1 MSDHLEVELEHC
13 NINPICFYNNF
24 SLKLKDISKT
34 VKFAELVKSEKKKS
48 LHQKSKMEN
57 KIKIEYP
64 DQKCISDEFENPG
77 KKFRSDCDW
86 IF

>member
-1 MSDHLEVELEHC
+1 MEHC

-34 VKFAELVKSEKKKS
+34 AEFAELVKSAKNNSLKS
-48 LHQKSKMEN
+48 IEN

-64 DQKCISDEFENPG
+64 DAKCDSDVFQNPG
-77 KKFRSDCDW
+77 KKFRSDCD
-86 IF
+86 

>member
-1 MSDHLEVELEHC
+1 MEVEMEHC

-34 VKFAELVKSEKKKS
+34 DKFAELVESEKKKS
-48 LHQKSKMEN
+48 LKSMEN

-64 DQKCISDEFENPG
+64 DAKCDSDVFQNPG

-86 IF
+86 TF